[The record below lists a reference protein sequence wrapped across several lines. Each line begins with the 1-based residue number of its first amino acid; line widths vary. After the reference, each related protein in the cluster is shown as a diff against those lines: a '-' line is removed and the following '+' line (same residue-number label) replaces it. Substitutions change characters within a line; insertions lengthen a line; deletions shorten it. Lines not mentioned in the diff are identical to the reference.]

1 MHFLPSVPLQL
12 TWFVFFSAPEI
23 RVKPNDKENIYAN
36 ETTEI
41 KLPCNIKTTGE
52 EFSYHWQKD
61 NKTFRPSDHRRMY
74 VKFYRWLKI
83 KKVRKDDA
91 GLYTCVVMN
100 KCGEKSSV
108 SMHLYVR
115 ERKYLI
121 IVRSLNRQSYAS
133 CLEEKSQV
141 ASYSDTQVK
150 RNTKKWTWDKFHR
163 GSMKNVIKLRGSWRR
178 VFISSEKG

>member
-1 MHFLPSVPLQL
+1 MS
-12 TWFVFFSAPEI
+12 
-23 RVKPNDKENIYAN
+23 D
-36 ETTEI
+36 I
-41 KLPCNIKTTGE
+41 KLRCNIKTNGK
-52 EFSYHWQKD
+52 EFSYNWQKD
-61 NKTFRPSDHRRMY
+61 NKTFRPSDHRRMN
-74 VKFYRWLKI
+74 VKINRWLKI

-133 CLEEKSQV
+133 CFEEKS
-141 ASYSDTQVK
+141 
-150 RNTKKWTWDKFHR
+150 
-163 GSMKNVIKLRGSWRR
+163 
-178 VFISSEKG
+178 

>member
-1 MHFLPSVPLQL
+1 MS
-12 TWFVFFSAPEI
+12 
-23 RVKPNDKENIYAN
+23 D
-36 ETTEI
+36 I
-41 KLPCNIKTTGE
+41 KLPCNIKTNGK
-52 EFSYHWQKD
+52 EFSYNWQKD
-61 NKTFRPSDHRRMY
+61 NKTFRPSDHRRMN
-74 VKFYRWLKI
+74 VKIYRWLKI

-133 CLEEKSQV
+133 CFEEKS
-141 ASYSDTQVK
+141 
-150 RNTKKWTWDKFHR
+150 
-163 GSMKNVIKLRGSWRR
+163 
-178 VFISSEKG
+178 